1 MFVEHN
7 LIKNIKIFTLAFTL
21 TVVLIQLSRFISP
34 LAIIHS
40 SYIFLAWMPLCVMLS
55 ILFIFGWRGVVPVL
69 CGMFCTNLWNFHLSF
84 LQTAV
89 MLGSQTFVVLCACAI
104 LRWQLGTRWR
114 YGLTSRYVW
123 QRLFW
128 LGLVTPIGIKCS
140 MYLVG
145 SFFDFPLK
153 ISTFFGDAD
162 AIFTVVDLLSLFTAV
177 LIYNMLFYYLT
188 RMIVSPHF
196 AQILW
201 RRDIAPSLG
210 KEKRAFTLSWL
221 AALSV
226 LLLLLC
232 TPYENDF
239 IAGYLVPVFFIIFTL
254 GVGNL
259 RYPFLNLTWAVSTLC
274 LLNYHQ
280 NFLQGVETEY
290 SLAFILA
297 VLISFSVCLLYM
309 VRIYH
314 RSEWLNRRWHLQ
326 ALTDPLTLLPN
337 FRALEQAP
345 EQEAGK
351 SFCCLRIDNLEF
363 MSRHYGLMMRVHCIR
378 SICRTLLP
386 LMQENEKLYQL
397 PGSELLLVL
406 SGPET
411 EGRLQHMVNILN
423 SRQIHWNNTGLDMG
437 YGAA

>member
-1 MFVEHN
+1 
-7 LIKNIKIFTLAFTL
+7 
-21 TVVLIQLSRFISP
+21 
-34 LAIIHS
+34 
-40 SYIFLAWMPLCVMLS
+40 
-55 ILFIFGWRGVVPVL
+55 
-69 CGMFCTNLWNFHLSF
+69 
-84 LQTAV
+84 

-128 LGLVTPIGIKCS
+128 LGLVTPIGIQCS

-239 IAGYLVPVFFIIFTL
+239 IAGYLVPVFFIIFSL
-254 GVGNL
+254 GVGKL
-259 RYPFLNLTWAVSTLC
+259 HYPFLNLTWAVSTLC
-274 LLNYHQ
+274 LLNYNQ

-363 MSRHYGLMMRVHCIR
+363 IESSLRLNDARSLYPLNLPYAAAVDAQESR
-378 SICRTLLP
+378 
-386 LMQENEKLYQL
+386 KLYQL

-437 YGAA
+437 YGAGGVLMEIRKPCNPCWGS